1 MNQMGEVISYWVIC
15 AMLVVLGMLGI
26 VVAVNAVDVAMQV
39 FGLVLAGFAVLFCYF
54 AIDRTHCLGMRE
66 H

>member
-1 MNQMGEVISYWVIC
+1 MNELRESTSYWVMS
-15 AMLVVLGMLGI
+15 ALLLVLGMLGI
-26 VVAVNAVDVAMQV
+26 VLAANAVDTAMQV

-54 AIDRTHCLGMRE
+54 AIDRTHSLGKDS

>member
-54 AIDRTHCLGMRE
+54 AIDRTHSLGKRE

>member
-15 AMLVVLGMLGI
+15 AMLVVLGI

-54 AIDRTHCLGMRE
+54 AIDRTHSLGKRE

>member
-1 MNQMGEVISYWVIC
+1 MNDLDESLGYWVIS
-15 AMLVVLGMLGI
+15 ALLVVLGMLGI
-26 VVAVNAVDVAMQV
+26 VVAANAVDTAMQV

-54 AIDRTHCLGMRE
+54 SIDRTHSLGKDG

>member
-1 MNQMGEVISYWVIC
+1 MNQTGEVISYWVIC

-26 VVAVNAVDVAMQV
+26 VVAVNAVDMAMQV

-54 AIDRTHCLGMRE
+54 AIDRSHSLGKRE

>member
-26 VVAVNAVDVAMQV
+26 VVAVNAVDMAMQV

-54 AIDRTHCLGMRE
+54 AIDRTHSLGKRE